1 MSALPKFASTLL
13 KASTVLGGGAFVFSN
28 CVYTVEPGQ
37 RGLIFDRFSGVKD
50 KVNGEGAHFYVPVLQ
65 RPIIMD
71 VKTQPRVI
79 STVTGTM
86 DMQRVSI
93 SLRVL
98 SRPRTEALPQLYK
111 ELNFD
116 YRDRILPPIGN
127 EVLKSVVAQYNADQ
141 LLTLRDKVSKEIR
154 EALTLRCSKYNL
166 VLDDISLT
174 HIAFSREFAKSI
186 EQKQVAEQMAER
198 QKFVVAQ
205 SEQEKLAAIIR
216 AEGDA
221 DAAQLVSDSVRKHGK
236 GLIELTRLQ
245 AAQKIAESLSKN
257 PNITYLPGSSH
268 NMLLNLPASGV
279 VRSQSAQSR

>member
-1 MSALPKFASTLL
+1 MSAALSGIAGTLA
-13 KASTVLGGGAFVFSN
+13 KAGTVLGGGAFLFSN
-28 CVYTVEPGQ
+28 CVYTVEPGH
-37 RGLIFDRFSGVKD
+37 RGLIFDRFQGIKD
-50 KVNGEGAHFYVPVLQ
+50 TVVGEGAHFYMPVLQ
-65 RPIIMD
+65 RPIVMD
-71 VKTQPRVI
+71 VRTQPRVI

-86 DMQRVSI
+86 DLQRVNI

-98 SRPRTEALPQLYK
+98 SKPKTDALPDLYK

-154 EALTLRCSKYNL
+154 EALTQRCEKYNL
-166 VLDDISLT
+166 VLDDISIT

-186 EQKQVAEQMAER
+186 ESKQVAEQMAER
-198 QKFVVAQ
+198 QKFVVAK
-205 SEQEKLAAIIR
+205 SEQEKLATIIR

-221 DAAQLVSDSVRKHGK
+221 EAAKLVSDSIRAHGK
-236 GLIELTRLQ
+236 GLIELHRLQ
-245 AAQKIAESLSKN
+245 AAQKVAESLSRN
-257 PNITYLPGSSH
+257 PNITYLPSSN

-279 VRSQSAQSR
+279 VRPK